1 VISID
6 TAANI
11 GVITEDAAN
20 HVLWQFDHGGM
31 QPGAFNTAL
40 YSTIAKADPEN
51 RDRLAKVFPVQV
63 AAYKIAADHPDG
75 IDILGTIAGG
85 DSR

>member
-1 VISID
+1 MITID

-11 GVITEDAAN
+11 GIITEQVAN

-31 QPGAFNTAL
+31 QPGAFNAAL
-40 YSTIAKADPEN
+40 YTTIAKADPEN

-63 AAYKIAADHPDG
+63 AAYRIASEHDNG
-75 IDILGTIAGG
+75 IDILRTIAGG